1 MDWSRDGRY
10 LLYRQ
15 MGQGTGMDLW
25 ALPLEGSNA
34 LKPFA
39 ILNSQF
45 NEGGGRFSPDGK
57 WLAYDSNETGVSQI
71 FIRAF
76 PPRASGPDEKWQ
88 ISQKGGQDVRWRG
101 DGRELYW
108 TTTEGTI
115 WAADIQ
121 PGPRG
126 LQVGAPRALFTAPI
140 YTATAGS
147 FDVTQD
153 GERFV
158 LLLFASQA
166 EGSIRLNVV
175 SNWQDGL
182 LNQRGI

>member
-1 MDWSRDGRY
+1 
-10 LLYRQ
+10 
-15 MGQGTGMDLW
+15 
-25 ALPLEGSNA
+25 
-34 LKPFA
+34 
-39 ILNSQF
+39 
-45 NEGGGRFSPDGK
+45 
-57 WLAYDSNETGVSQI
+57 
-71 FIRAF
+71 
-76 PPRASGPDEKWQ
+76 
-88 ISQKGGQDVRWRG
+88 VRWRG

-108 TTTEGTI
+108 TSQEGTI

-126 LQVGAPRALFTAPI
+126 LQIGTPRALFTAPI

-175 SNWQDGL
+175 SNWQAGL
-182 LNQRGI
+182 LN